1 MAPLAELKGEDRAPR
16 ESQPRLLCLTLL
28 NPRTPS
34 STSNKLL
41 GRRPRSTD
49 YRIREIVIEKELKQE
64 PVERPKQLMD
74 RKIRFSVGAPLPL
87 DGTDLKL
94 ISVKIN
100 GNELKEG
107 DYHVDARHLVVKTT
121 SKREFHLG
129 NRKSSDNFC
138 TQCEAEGFCNIT
150 FYQGDKHFAFWED
163 HFKKPCYLF
172 ALVAGQLE
180 SRDDTFTTCSGRK
193 VALRIWTPPQDI
205 PKTEHAMYSLKALY
219 ESHN

>member
-1 MAPLAELKGEDRAPR
+1 MAPLAELMRAPR

-41 GRRPRSTD
+41 GRRPRSTG
-49 YRIREIVIEKELKQE
+49 YRIGYCGSVVRESRIMSHIF
-64 PVERPKQLMD
+64 PDMFP
-74 RKIRFSVGAPLPL
+74 FSGCKSPFYRGVGAPLPL

-107 DYHVDARHLVVKTT
+107 DYHVDARHLVVKSPPSGNFILETVTEILPQKKT
-121 SKREFHLG
+121 SLEG
-129 NRKSSDNFC
+129 DN
-138 TQCEAEGFCNIT
+138 
-150 FYQGDKHFAFWED
+150 HFAFWED

-180 SRDDTFTTCSGRK
+180 SRNDTFTTCSGRK

-205 PKTEHAMYSLKALY
+205 PKTEHAMYSLKACIVSML
-219 ESHN
+219 S